1 MIDCHKQQVPPTPTP
16 PPEFPCEVAKYVFT
30 HVFFRVEDRNDPM
43 FQKMRR
49 YIKAFSKEDETE
61 AKTDTLKGFLPTLAQ
76 PRLRA
81 REGLPNRKSLTGWQM
96 IRHSA
101 LGSEFGQEEP
111 EEDQDIKYV

>member
-1 MIDCHKQQVPPTPTP
+1 MATIGNKCLL
-16 PPEFPCEVAKYVFT
+16 PPEFACEAAKYVFT
-30 HVFFRVEDRNDPM
+30 RIFFRVEDRNDPM

-61 AKTDTLKGFLPTLAQ
+61 AKTDTVKGFIPTLPQ
-76 PRLRA
+76 PRLKA
-81 REGLPNRKSLTGWQM
+81 RDGFPDRKSLTGWQM

-111 EEDQDIKYV
+111 EDEKDIKYL